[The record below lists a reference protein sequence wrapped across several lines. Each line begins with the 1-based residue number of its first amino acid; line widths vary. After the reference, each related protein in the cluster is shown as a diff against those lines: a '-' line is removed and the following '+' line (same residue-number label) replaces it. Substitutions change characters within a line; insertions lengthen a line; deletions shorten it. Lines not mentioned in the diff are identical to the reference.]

1 MVEQKILPLS
11 SAARFNLYERAKIEV
26 APGDRIRVSKN
37 FQSAGRRFR
46 NNELLTVTGI
56 EEGRITVEGG
66 EIISRGALHI
76 DQGVC
81 VTSHASQGK
90 TVDQVIVS
98 CPVRSFSHT
107 NEAQF
112 YVSMSR
118 ARAAM
123 YLFTD
128 SKVALRE
135 AVCRPSE
142 RLSPWEF
149 LEGNRRER
157 ALVKQAQ
164 QEQNRPPIPIIDLP
178 TQERG
183 LGYERG

>member
-1 MVEQKILPLS
+1 
-11 SAARFNLYERAKIEV
+11 
-26 APGDRIRVSKN
+26 
-37 FQSAGRRFR
+37 
-46 NNELLTVTGI
+46 
-56 EEGRITVEGG
+56 
-66 EIISRGALHI
+66 
-76 DQGVC
+76 
-81 VTSHASQGK
+81 
-90 TVDQVIVS
+90 
-98 CPVRSFSHT
+98 VRSFSHT

-142 RLSPWEF
+142 RLSPWEL
-149 LEGNRRER
+149 LEGNRREG

-164 QEQNRPPIPIIDLP
+164 QPPKRRPPIPTFDLP
-178 TQERG
+178 AQERG